1 MAMMYGDI
9 DKSREKRNDLNLIIT
24 NLTKVIG
31 LTEYTGGKHNA
42 PYGLAEE
49 IEILIKDALDS
60 ALKLKGDS

>member
-1 MAMMYGDI
+1 MVMMYGDI

-49 IEILIKDALDS
+49 IEILIKDSLKS
-60 ALKLKGDS
+60 ALKIKGDR